1 MSKKQIKESILEE
14 GTLDTLF
21 KGIVGTYFGSKMIDN
36 YTKKMALKD
45 PKIQKD
51 LKSIKASLNNVDARI
66 AKLRQMGA

>member
-14 GTLDTLF
+14 GALDTLF

-51 LKSIKASLNNVDARI
+51 LKDIKSRLQDIDTRLSQLKHLDV
-66 AKLRQMGA
+66 

>member
-1 MSKKQIKESILEE
+1 MSKKPIQESILAE
-14 GTLDTLF
+14 GALDTLF

-51 LKSIKASLNNVDARI
+51 LKDIKVRLQDIDSRLATLKN
-66 AKLRQMGA
+66 MGA